1 MAEGINAPLL
11 FFLEEKTV
19 SLRGKRSPS
28 DGRLLFFLEEKKQ
41 KKIICG
47 KAIILHC
54 CLFSQRA
61 MQNGR
66 FTYEPS
72 VFPFRAGRVKEH
84 LFSDKSTIPLCLLF
98 LFFKKRKRSPFF
110 SALLLLP
117 PTCYTKRTVHIRT
130 VRFSVPSR
138 TCGKPPFL
146 RKASSPT
153 VSFVSFLQEKKSYP
167 VFLDETKKTGIK
179 SLSLLLPF
187 SGEFAKQSHAKDDHG
202 SHDKDARHAL
212 PHNGKRAEKCAEI
225 QRHALSPL
233 IRADSGSGRPQ

>member
-19 SLRGKRSPS
+19 SLRGKRSPLRRTS
-28 DGRLLFFLEEKKQ
+28 SFLFRRKEAKENHLRNSCFSALLPLSP
-41 KKIICG
+41 C
-47 KAIILHC
+47 AT
-54 CLFSQRA
+54 
-61 MQNGR
+61 QNGR

-167 VFLDETKKTGIK
+167 VF
-179 SLSLLLPF
+179 
-187 SGEFAKQSHAKDDHG
+187 
-202 SHDKDARHAL
+202 
-212 PHNGKRAEKCAEI
+212 
-225 QRHALSPL
+225 
-233 IRADSGSGRPQ
+233 